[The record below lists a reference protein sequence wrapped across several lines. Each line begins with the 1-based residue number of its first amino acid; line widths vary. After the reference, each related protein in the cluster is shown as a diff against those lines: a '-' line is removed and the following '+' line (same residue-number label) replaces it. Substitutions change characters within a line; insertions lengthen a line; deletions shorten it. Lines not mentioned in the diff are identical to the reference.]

1 MKIAIFVYIMFCLLS
16 SRISSFKISRPR
28 RFLTS
33 LSSRTNPLT
42 DTIYA
47 LSTGFTKSG
56 VAVVRLSGPSSEY
69 CYRQLIKSELYSVAL
84 VPRVATLRS
93 LYCPFTQDMI
103 DKALV
108 LFFPGPKSFT
118 GEDVIEFHLH
128 GSRAV
133 IASLFATF
141 EKMNE
146 ILKDGSSVR
155 PAEAGEFTRRAFDN
169 GKMDL
174 TEVEGL
180 ADLLAAETSE
190 QRKQALRQLEGHL
203 LKVYENWRSLIIFCF
218 VFPNRS
224 SREIL
229 LKCLAHT
236 EAVIDFGDDDR
247 EDDINDTVMLP
258 IFPQIKNMLA
268 EINKYLAD
276 GRKGEIIRDG
286 LQVALIG
293 SPNAG

>member
-1 MKIAIFVYIMFCLLS
+1 MKIASFIGIMFSLLS
-16 SRISSFKISRPR
+16 SRIFSFRTSFSRR
-28 RFLTS
+28 YLTNLS
-33 LSSRTNPLT
+33 LSRVNTHLT

-56 VAVVRLSGPSSEY
+56 VAVVRLSGPSSKF
-69 CYRQLIKSELYSVAL
+69 CYRQLIKPELYDISL
-84 VPRVATLRS
+84 LPRVATLRS
-93 LYCPFTQDMI
+93 LYCPFTQEMI

-118 GEDVIEFHLH
+118 GEDVIEFHVH

-133 IASLFATF
+133 ITSLFVTL

-146 ILKDGSSVR
+146 LLKDGSSIR

-203 LKVYENWRSLIIFCF
+203 FQIYENWR
-218 VFPNRS
+218 
-224 SREIL
+224 
-229 LKCLAHT
+229 
-236 EAVIDFGDDDR
+236 
-247 EDDINDTVMLP
+247 
-258 IFPQIKNMLA
+258 
-268 EINKYLAD
+268 
-276 GRKGEIIRDG
+276 
-286 LQVALIG
+286 
-293 SPNAG
+293 